1 MRKIR
6 WKIKNIQI
14 TAKKTRSLITDAKG
28 RLLIDTCLKLIGERK
43 NGTRC
48 FVSILHFS
56 ISLFLSSFSPL
67 QAIEKAIYLLRRGCS
82 SSRWLSRRVLLTKE
96 NGIPSIGWSHRR
108 RIMARSLF
116 FVVALLLLGGWKG
129 KDEFVCAR
137 LSLCMSG
144 NLIKLGLDYVIS
156 S

>member
-1 MRKIR
+1 M
-6 WKIKNIQI
+6 
-14 TAKKTRSLITDAKG
+14 
-28 RLLIDTCLKLIGERK
+28 ERV
-43 NGTRC
+43 
-48 FVSILHFS
+48 VSSRFFIS
-56 ISLFLSSFSPL
+56 ISVSLFLLSSP
-67 QAIEKAIYLLRRGCS
+67 AIEKAIYLLRRGCS
-82 SSRWLSRRVLLTKE
+82 SSRWLSRRILLTKE
-96 NGIPSIGWSHRR
+96 NGIPFIGWSHRR

-137 LSLCMSG
+137 LSLCMSE